1 MVFLRSRQYRSCA
14 KHMTVLPS
22 KLAKQDFQRILY
34 HKNERR
40 NGMSCYSEGEIA
52 KVVLEIIKDNPG
64 IRTSRLI
71 DTARKKMRPDG
82 EDLEILDN
90 RNDDKFSQKVR
101 NIKSHDT
108 ISSMVRTVGER
119 NRQWFLK

>member
-1 MVFLRSRQYRSCA
+1 
-14 KHMTVLPS
+14 
-22 KLAKQDFQRILY
+22 
-34 HKNERR
+34 
-40 NGMSCYSEGEIA
+40 MSCYSENEIA
-52 KVVLEIIKDNPG
+52 NVVLGIIKDNPG
-64 IRTSRLI
+64 MRTSELI
-71 DTARKKMRPDG
+71 DMARKEMRPNG

-108 ISSMVRTVGER
+108 ISAMVRTVGER

>member
-1 MVFLRSRQYRSCA
+1 
-14 KHMTVLPS
+14 
-22 KLAKQDFQRILY
+22 
-34 HKNERR
+34 
-40 NGMSCYSEGEIA
+40 MSCYSENEIA
-52 KVVLEIIKDNPG
+52 NVVLGIIKDNPG
-64 IRTSRLI
+64 IRTSELI
-71 DTARKKMRPDG
+71 DMARNEMRPNG

-108 ISSMVRTVGER
+108 ISAMVRTVGER